1 MIVRSENIKQIC
13 GMILQAVD
21 NSNVS
26 TITETLELKACN
38 GKLYINVTNRE
49 YYVRAKLD
57 VDSNIEFH
65 ATVNANLF
73 LKLISQITTDTIE
86 FEVNN
91 NSLNIKGNGN
101 YKLPLIY
108 NGDKLLELPE
118 ITINNI
124 TNEFNIDSDILKSIL
139 TYNSKEI
146 NKEAIAQPVQK
157 LYYVDEQGAITFT
170 SGACVNSFTLE
181 QPVKLLL
188 NSKIVKLFKLF
199 KTGAVKFNLGYDPIS
214 DEIIQTKVKFTTNN
228 IELTAI
234 LSCDDSNMGK
244 VPVNAIRGRANAD
257 YPYSINVN
265 KDAFIQALNRIL
277 LFNTPSDTKEIIAPH
292 CTFEFHKDS
301 VTIYDVYKNNKETLI
316 YSDSVANIEDKY
328 IAILNLVDLK
338 SKLESCNEHYLTINF
353 GDDKAIVIARGNIKN
368 VIPQCRG
375 QQ

>member
-21 NSNVS
+21 NSNTS
-26 TITETLELKACN
+26 TITETLELKASN

-86 FEVNN
+86 FNIN
-91 NSLNIKGNGN
+91 SNSLNIKGNGN

-118 ITINNI
+118 IIIDNV

-139 TYNSKEI
+139 TYNSREI

-157 LYYVDEQGAITFT
+157 LYYMDEQGAITFT

-188 NSKIVKLFKLF
+188 NSKIVKIFKLF
-199 KTGAVKFNLGYDPIS
+199 KTGLVKFSLGYDPIS
-214 DEIIQTKVKFTTNN
+214 DEIIQTKVKFATDS

-234 LSCDDSNMGK
+234 LSCDDSNMSK

-265 KDAFIQALNRIL
+265 KNAFIQALNRIL
-277 LFNTPSDTKEIIAPH
+277 LFNTPSDTKEIIVPH

-301 VTIYDVYKNNKETLI
+301 VTIYDVYKNNKETLL

-328 IAILNLVDLK
+328 IAILNLTDLK
-338 SKLESCNEHYLTINF
+338 SRLESCNEHYLTINF
-353 GDDKAIVIARGNIKN
+353 GDDKAIVISRGNIKN